1 MHAANYNMPQLQVIF
16 DAFLYINYKM
26 IYFMW
31 SQVFLS
37 QGFVFKMHI
46 TNTIKPSVMNS
57 ANVLIPNLYSATN
70 VDYVK
75 LIVNHSHTFKQEPT

>member
-46 TNTIKPSVMNS
+46 TNIIKPSVM
-57 ANVLIPNLYSATN
+57 
-70 VDYVK
+70 DD
-75 LIVNHSHTFKQEPT
+75 